1 MIHWQTWT
9 TTSTRRN
16 PSSGIPETKIR
27 TTLAGSLEARI
38 TLTGKMGMK
47 TLMET
52 ADRWNREGYVTSVW
66 PTRCAADLG
75 PAARRKFHTNQ

>member
-38 TLTGKMGMK
+38 TLTGKMGMQ
-47 TLMET
+47 TLRQT
-52 ADRWNREGYVTSVW
+52 AEKWNRQGFVTSVC
-66 PTRCAADLG
+66 PTKCAADFS
-75 PAARRKFHTNQ
+75 PAARRKFFTQ